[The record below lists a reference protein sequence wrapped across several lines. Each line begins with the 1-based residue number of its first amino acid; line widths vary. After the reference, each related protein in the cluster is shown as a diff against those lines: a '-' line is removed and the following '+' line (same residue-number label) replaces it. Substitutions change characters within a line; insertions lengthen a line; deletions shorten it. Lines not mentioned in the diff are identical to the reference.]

1 MAAKDQFAR
10 NLVEARRRREL
21 SQDELAERAGMHRT
35 AISLLER
42 SGRDPRLETIVK
54 LARALRVTPTALL
67 KGID

>member
-1 MAAKDQFAR
+1 VAAKDQFAR